1 MMCSRDSSSSPTFYG
16 GCMKPQLKV
25 KPHRMKAKLERL
37 GKIAAEHP
45 DRKVRE
51 GLREVMEQVH
61 NRHVD
66 R

>member
-1 MMCSRDSSSSPTFYG
+1 MRDSRDGKLT
-16 GCMKPQLKV
+16 V